1 MRRIKSA
8 PANLCSMCHNIKIPK
23 KSEPKI
29 EKCIIYE
36 NKIKDTKKMKTI
48 LSTTNNIVN
57 DVLNDTNDNILP
69 FEINYIIGLCLTY
82 FSENIIKKD
91 KVKNLQSFIIQNTV
105 RFIITYFLHK
115 HVLIEI
121 TNTLHLP

>member
-36 NKIKDTKKMKTI
+36 NKIKDTKKMKAI

-105 RFIITYFLHK
+105 QRKYTIYMI
-115 HVLIEI
+115 
-121 TNTLHLP
+121 

>member
-8 PANLCSMCHNIKIPK
+8 PANLCSMCHNIKFK
-23 KSEPKI
+23 KSESKI
-29 EKCIIYE
+29 EGCVIYE
-36 NKIKDTKKMKTI
+36 NKIKETKKMKVF

-57 DVLNDTNDNILP
+57 DILNDNNILP
-69 FEINYIIGLCLTY
+69 FEINYIIGLLITY

-91 KVKNLQSFIIQNTV
+91 KIKNLQSFIIQNSV
-105 RFIITYFLHK
+105 RFIITYLLHK

-121 TNTLHLP
+121 ANTLHLP